1 MPNPP
6 NKSARSQRVA
16 ERLKAELMEMFL
28 RGEVRDPAAAD
39 VYVTR
44 VALTDDLQHARV
56 YVRLTRPEV
65 DDKQRSTTLRALDR
79 AGGHLRRELGPRLRL
94 KYMPDLKFFWD
105 EGLDRAARVEAVL
118 EEIRR
123 EHEGES

>member
-28 RGEVRDPAAAD
+28 RGEVRDPAVAD

-65 DDKQRSTTLRALDR
+65 DDKQRSTTLRALER